1 MKRITGVLAV
11 PILAGT
17 LVACAANSG
26 TEDVVTVSSTV
37 IGEAAA
43 AAAESDVVEKVETV
57 HVDADRTYSLSDGE
71 DIIIDAAGV
80 YEISG
85 TSENSVIIVDAG
97 DEDEVTIVL
106 SGVSMTNADMPCIN
120 VKNAEK
126 VTVKTEEGTVNRLV
140 VSGEFSEDDESGD
153 AVVYSKDDLVFD
165 GDGTLVVGSSSNAI
179 QSNDDLKIKGG
190 TYEIDCV
197 KSALKA
203 HDEIKIENG
212 SITIN
217 SCYDGIH
224 AEDNDDDAKGSIL
237 ITGGTIII
245 NAEDDALHATTT
257 VQIDDGTLTLTGA
270 ECIEG
275 TQITINGG
283 DVDITASDD
292 GINAAAKSSAL
303 TPVYEQ
309 NGGNITVKMG
319 GGDTDGV
326 DSNGNIYINGG
337 TIDITGQS
345 TFDCDGESKYIGGT
359 IIENG
364 RETNTITNQV
374 MGGHG
379 GGRMF
384 APDGEMPSG
393 EQRGRRGSRLG
404 Q

>member
-11 PILAGT
+11 TVLAGA
-17 LVACAANSG
+17 LAACASNAD
-26 TEDVVTVSSTV
+26 TDEILTVSSTV
-37 IGEAAA
+37 VEEAAA
-43 AAAESDVVEKVETV
+43 AADVVAKAETV

-71 DIIIDAAGV
+71 DIIIDAAGT

-85 TSENSVIIVDAG
+85 TSENATMIVNAG

-106 SGVSMTNADMPCIN
+106 SGVNMTNTNMPCIN
-120 VKNAEK
+120 VMSAKK
-126 VTVKTEEGTVNRLV
+126 VTVETEEGTVNRLV
-140 VSGEFSEDDESGD
+140 VSGEFLEEDDSGK
-153 AVVYSKDDLVFD
+153 AVIHSKDDLVLD
-165 GDGTLVVGSSSNAI
+165 GDGMLVVSSSRNAI

-190 TYEIDCV
+190 SYEIDCV
-197 KSALKA
+197 KSAFKA

-217 SCYDGIH
+217 KCYDGFH
-224 AEDNDDDAKGSIL
+224 AEDNDDDAKGSVL
-237 ITGGTIII
+237 ITGGTITI
-245 NAEDDALHATTT
+245 NAEDDAIHATTT

-275 TQITINGG
+275 TQIMVNGG
-283 DVDITASDD
+283 DVYITASDD

-345 TFDCDGESKYIGGT
+345 TFDCDGESKYTGGT

-364 RETNTITNQV
+364 QETNTITNQV
-374 MGGHG
+374 MGGHRG
-379 GGRMF
+379 
-384 APDGEMPSG
+384 
-393 EQRGRRGSRLG
+393 GRRGGSFFG
-404 Q
+404 QQK

>member
-1 MKRITGVLAV
+1 MKRLTGVLAV
-11 PILAGT
+11 TVLAGA
-17 LVACAANSG
+17 LVACAANAGSDE
-26 TEDVVTVSSTV
+26 TVTVSSTIIEEESV
-37 IGEAAA
+37 TTEADFTAK
-43 AAAESDVVEKVETV
+43 AEMV
-57 HVDADRTYSLSDGE
+57 HMDADRTYSLSDGE
-71 DIIIDAAGV
+71 DIIIDSAGI

-85 TSENSVIIVDAG
+85 TSENSAIIVDAG
-97 DEDEVTIVL
+97 DDDEVTVVL
-106 SGVSMTNADMPCIN
+106 SDVSMTNTDIPCVN
-120 VKNAEK
+120 VKNAKK
-126 VTVKTEEGTVNRLV
+126 VTVETAEGTENRLA
-140 VSGEFSEDDESGD
+140 VSGEFTKDDDSGN
-153 AVVYSKDDLVFD
+153 AVIYSKDDLILD
-165 GDGTLVVGSSSNAI
+165 GDGTLVVGSSRNAI

-217 SCYDGIH
+217 TCYDGIH
-224 AEDNDDDAKGSIL
+224 AEDNDDDAKGSVL
-237 ITGGTIII
+237 ITGGKIVI
-245 NAEDDALHATTT
+245 NAEDDAIHATTT
-257 VQIDDGTLTLTGA
+257 VQIDDGTLTLTGS

-275 TQITINGG
+275 TRITINGG
-283 DVDITASDD
+283 DVDITATDD
-292 GINAAAKSSAL
+292 GINASAKSSSL

-309 NGGNITVKMG
+309 NGGNVTVKMG
-319 GGDTDGV
+319 GGDTDGI

-345 TFDCDGESKYIGGT
+345 TFDCDGESKYTGGT

-379 GGRMF
+379 GGKMF
-384 APDGEMPSG
+384 APDGEMPLG
-393 EQRGRRGSRLG
+393 EQRGRRGSRFG